1 MEMRRKDL
9 AVTEKEQIDAIIQ
22 SCDCV
27 RLAFAD
33 GTHPYI
39 VPLSFGYHR
48 ENGVSKFYF
57 HSAAAGRKV
66 ELCRKL
72 GYAGFELDTNRQLKP
87 DEKPCDFS
95 VAYQSVVGEGTITEL
110 KTPEEKT
117 AGDVYK
123 RQGHYRPEH
132 GGREA
137 GTSEEIVVVR
147 AEFCPSCR
155 LRLLD
160 LGTGESGDD
169 DCPVFRGQWSDCSG
183 GSIFPGMQL

>member
-48 ENGVSKFYF
+48 EDGVSKFYF

-72 GYAGFELDTNRQLKP
+72 GYAGFELIECWRKSPPSPGLRWDGSPAPRAP
-87 DEKPCDFS
+87 SAAGPGPC
-95 VAYQSVVGEGTITEL
+95 L
-110 KTPEEKT
+110 
-117 AGDVYK
+117 
-123 RQGHYRPEH
+123 
-132 GGREA
+132 
-137 GTSEEIVVVR
+137 
-147 AEFCPSCR
+147 
-155 LRLLD
+155 
-160 LGTGESGDD
+160 
-169 DCPVFRGQWSDCSG
+169 
-183 GSIFPGMQL
+183 

>member
-95 VAYQSVVGEGTITEL
+95 VAYQSVVGKE
-110 KTPEEKT
+110 
-117 AGDVYK
+117 
-123 RQGHYRPEH
+123 
-132 GGREA
+132 
-137 GTSEEIVVVR
+137 
-147 AEFCPSCR
+147 R
-155 LRLLD
+155 L
-160 LGTGESGDD
+160 
-169 DCPVFRGQWSDCSG
+169 QN
-183 GSIFPGMQL
+183 

>member
-48 ENGVSKFYF
+48 EDGVSKFYF
-57 HSAAAGRKV
+57 HSAAAGQKV

-117 AGDVYK
+117 AGLQVIMK
-123 RQGHYRPEH
+123 HYSDRTDWTFPEAVLNRTCVFCLTVVELSGRAH
-132 GGREA
+132 G
-137 GTSEEIVVVR
+137 
-147 AEFCPSCR
+147 
-155 LRLLD
+155 
-160 LGTGESGDD
+160 
-169 DCPVFRGQWSDCSG
+169 
-183 GSIFPGMQL
+183 

>member
-57 HSAAAGRKV
+57 HSAAAG
-66 ELCRKL
+66 L
-72 GYAGFELDTNRQLKP
+72 
-87 DEKPCDFS
+87 
-95 VAYQSVVGEGTITEL
+95 EGGAM
-110 KTPEEKT
+110 P
-117 AGDVYK
+117 
-123 RQGHYRPEH
+123 
-132 GGREA
+132 EA
-137 GTSEEIVVVR
+137 GLCGI
-147 AEFCPSCR
+147 
-155 LRLLD
+155 
-160 LGTGESGDD
+160 
-169 DCPVFRGQWSDCSG
+169 
-183 GSIFPGMQL
+183 

>member
-48 ENGVSKFYF
+48 EDGVSKFYF

-87 DEKPCDFS
+87 DGRIKCLIF
-95 VAYQSVVGEGTITEL
+95 L
-110 KTPEEKT
+110 KIK
-117 AGDVYK
+117 
-123 RQGHYRPEH
+123 
-132 GGREA
+132 
-137 GTSEEIVVVR
+137 
-147 AEFCPSCR
+147 
-155 LRLLD
+155 
-160 LGTGESGDD
+160 
-169 DCPVFRGQWSDCSG
+169 
-183 GSIFPGMQL
+183 FPQA